1 MAEEIEKKRP
11 KVSKEQFRDAL
22 KIFEF
27 VRPYKWY
34 LIFGM
39 VLLFLSSLVFMVFP
53 KLAGEMID
61 VAQGTSKYNFTL
73 TEIGLILIGILVIQ
87 GFVSYTRV
95 VFFAIASEKGIA
107 DVRNAVF
114 QRMMTLPI
122 TFFEKNRTGDLVS
135 RITADVEKL
144 YSAFSITLAEFVRQ
158 IIILITGVIFLGFT
172 TPDLAL
178 IMLGT
183 FPIIVIAAI
192 FFGRYIRKLSKQR
205 QDALAETNVIVNES
219 VQNINVV
226 KSFTSENFEIG
237 RYSNSLKDVV
247 KIALKFAQGRAIFSV
262 FIVTVLF
269 GAIFF
274 ILWKGATLLQS
285 GDMTAGELV
294 SFVFYTGIIGA
305 SIAGLGN
312 FYTQLLGAIGATER
326 IRDILGTEGELLP
339 SKHIAPKIKFK
350 GEVTF
355 ENVHFSYP
363 TRTDVPVLNGVD
375 LMVKPGEKVALVG
388 TSGAG
393 KSTIMQLLLRLYSLD
408 LGTIRVDGRDASEYE
423 LSDFRKN
430 FALVPQEVL
439 LFGGTIRENIIYG
452 RPNATEDEII
462 AAAKQSNAW
471 NFINSFPE
479 GLGTIVGERGI
490 KLSGGQRQRI
500 AIARALLRN
509 PAILLLDEATS
520 SLDAESEKEVQAALD
535 QLMIGRSSIIIA
547 HRLAT
552 IREVDRIYVLDGGRI
567 VEIGT
572 HEELIAKE
580 DGLYAGLAKLQF
592 EAV

>member
-27 VRPYKWY
+27 IRPYKWY

-53 KLAGEMID
+53 YLAGEMID
-61 VAQGTSKYNFTL
+61 IAQGNSKYNMEL
-73 TEIGLILIGILVIQ
+73 KDIGLILLGILVIQ
-87 GFVSYTRV
+87 GVVSYTRV

-114 QRMMTLPI
+114 QQMITLPI

-158 IIILITGVIFLGFT
+158 IIILITGVIFLAFT
-172 TPDLAL
+172 TPNLAL

-183 FPIIVIAAI
+183 FPIIVVAAI

-237 RYSNSLKDVV
+237 RYGSSLKDVV

-274 ILWKGATLLQS
+274 ILWQGATLLQS

-326 IRDILGTEGELLP
+326 IRDILGTAGELSP
-339 SKHIAPKIKFK
+339 SKHIEPKVKFK

-355 ENVHFSYP
+355 ENVQFSYP
-363 TRTDVPVLNGVD
+363 TRTDVPVLKGVD
-375 LMVKPGEKVALVG
+375 LQVKPGEKVALVG

-393 KSTIMQLLLRLYSLD
+393 KSTIMQLLLRLYGLEG
-408 LGTIRVDGRDASEYE
+408 GTIKIDGKNANDYE
-423 LSDFRKN
+423 LSDYRKN

-452 RPNATEDEII
+452 RPSATDDEII
-462 AAAKQSNAW
+462 KAAKQSNAW
-471 NFINSFPE
+471 DFISSFPE
-479 GLGTIVGERGI
+479 GLNTIVGERGI

-552 IREVDRIYVLDGGRI
+552 IREVDRIYVLDEGKI

-572 HEELIAKE
+572 HEELIAKSE
-580 DGLYAGLAKLQF
+580 GLYAGLAKLQF
-592 EAV
+592 ESI